1 MQQESTAVKEKPTT
15 SQQMVNGSHYDG
27 DITVTNRMTD
37 RYAVVN
43 PPEQGKHRKTEEQR
57 ERRHLIN
64 LIKRRKPREPV
75 GLNRTYGRTAKG
87 GPLDDIRLH

>member
-1 MQQESTAVKEKPTT
+1 M

-43 PPEQGKHRKTEEQR
+43 PPEQGKHRKTKEQR
-57 ERRHLIN
+57 KRRHFIN
-64 LIKRRKPREPV
+64 QIRRRKMGSLTHINSHY
-75 GLNRTYGRTAKG
+75 GLTVKG
-87 GPLDDIRLH
+87 GPLDDIRVC

>member
-1 MQQESTAVKEKPTT
+1 M

-57 ERRHLIN
+57 KRRHFIN
-64 LIKRRKPREPV
+64 QIRRRKMGSLTHINSHY
-75 GLNRTYGRTAKG
+75 GLTVKG

>member
-1 MQQESTAVKEKPTT
+1 M
-15 SQQMVNGSHYDG
+15 SQQMVNDSYYDG
-27 DITVTNRMTD
+27 DITVTNRMSD

-57 ERRHLIN
+57 KRRHLIN
-64 LIKRRKPREPV
+64 QSNLRKPLNPV
-75 GLNRTYGRTAKG
+75 GINRTYGLTAKG

>member
-1 MQQESTAVKEKPTT
+1 M

-43 PPEQGKHRKTEEQR
+43 PPEQGKHRKTQAQR
-57 ERRHLIN
+57 ERRHALNEFTQLIN
-64 LIKRRKPREPV
+64 KIDQRKKATPR
-75 GLNRTYGRTAKG
+75 
-87 GPLDDIRLH
+87 